1 MELFEEM
8 GRASSKGATRSGFAS
23 AARGA
28 RSNGAKTGRI
38 VHVRGEFNWS
48 GKRVRRCAGG
58 MYVVGVLGSA
68 APSCWESVVLGL
80 VRR

>member
-1 MELFEEM
+1 LSVELFSEM

-38 VHVRGEFNWS
+38 LGMYWEASIGVGRG
-48 GKRVRRCAGG
+48 CAGALEEC
-58 MYVVGVLGSA
+58 M
-68 APSCWESVVLGL
+68 
-80 VRR
+80 